1 MKRFIDGNAQV
12 KEPTV
17 HDIARLAGVSIGT
30 VSNVL
35 NGKPSVKQTLSEK
48 VRAAASRLGYRRN
61 SNAASLRSNQTDMIA
76 VVVPNIENSF
86 FSEIV
91 SAIEHRAVSERKGV
105 TFMTT
110 GEDQERAQ
118 QQIYNLISRRVDGLI
133 LVASFDYQPL
143 LRELEV
149 YGIPVVLADRV
160 EEKNPF
166 PSVAVDNRQAG
177 YIGGRHLFASG
188 YEQIAFFNHGQRFW
202 ILNERREG
210 FAKAAREAGALRSCR
225 FYDFGL
231 DPEEIR
237 VATVDI
243 LQSPRR
249 PRAIF
254 AASNIAGRGII
265 PAIQQ
270 LRFGMPD
277 DVALLVMDD
286 FEALTLL
293 SPPVSVVSQ
302 PAREI
307 AETSWRMLQTLIAGK
322 RLKQRH
328 PRLPATLIVRGSTGS
343 VREGLSAK
351 ARRSVVEPYR
361 GAAK

>member
-1 MKRFIDGNAQV
+1 
-12 KEPTV
+12 
-17 HDIARLAGVSIGT
+17 
-30 VSNVL
+30 
-35 NGKPSVKQTLSEK
+35 
-48 VRAAASRLGYRRN
+48 
-61 SNAASLRSNQTDMIA
+61 
-76 VVVPNIENSF
+76 
-86 FSEIV
+86 
-91 SAIEHRAVSERKGV
+91 
-105 TFMTT
+105 
-110 GEDQERAQ
+110 
-118 QQIYNLISRRVDGLI
+118 
-133 LVASFDYQPL
+133 
-143 LRELEV
+143 
-149 YGIPVVLADRV
+149 
-160 EEKNPF
+160 
-166 PSVAVDNRQAG
+166 
-177 YIGGRHLFASG
+177 
-188 YEQIAFFNHGQRFW
+188 
-202 ILNERREG
+202 
-210 FAKAAREAGALRSCR
+210 
-225 FYDFGL
+225 
-231 DPEEIR
+231 
-237 VATVDI
+237 VDI